1 MRRRDLLKSL
11 AALGMG
17 SLPALA
23 GGKVAKGDCTCKGF
37 KLYGK
42 VQIVEHFPDLK
53 IQVVEHF
60 PDLKVQKVD
69 HFPNACGQWQI
80 VEHFPDLKVQI
91 VEHFPDLKIQW
102 VDHFP
107 GVP

>member
-1 MRRRDLLKSL
+1 MKRRDLLISL
-11 AALGMG
+11 SAMG
-17 SLPALA
+17 VGGLPALA
-23 GGKVAKGDCTCKGF
+23 RNKINKGDCTYKGL

-53 IQVVEHF
+53 IQIVEHL
-60 PDLKVQKVD
+60 PDLLVQKVE

-80 VEHFPDLKVQI
+80 VDHFPDLKVQI
-91 VEHFPDLKIQW
+91 VEHLPDLKIQW